1 VASGAH
7 AAPDTAGELV
17 VRVPIVGT
25 DATVASAMEL
35 LKHSE
40 VEYRGAVAVCD
51 AGHLVGVVSA
61 PSLIGA
67 EASALAVT
75 CLEQHPLVLDARA
88 DQEVAAWAAAQRSA
102 PWLAVV
108 GDDRSFLGLIP
119 AERLLAVLRHEHEED
134 LARIGGFLRGSATA
148 RSASNEVVWRR
159 LWHRLPW
166 LFLGLLGAVAA
177 ADIVGAFE
185 QRLEEHVLL
194 AFFIPGIVYLADAVG
209 TQTEAL
215 VIRGL
220 SVGVGI
226 GDIVWRELLTGV
238 LAGLA
243 LALAFLPFGILR
255 WGDVSVAF
263 AVAVSLFF
271 ACSIATIVAMS
282 LPWLLQKAG
291 ADPAFGSGPAATVIQ
306 DLLSIVVYFGVVVVI
321 VG

>member
-1 VASGAH
+1 
-7 AAPDTAGELV
+7 
-17 VRVPIVGT
+17 
-25 DATVASAMEL
+25 
-35 LKHSE
+35 
-40 VEYRGAVAVCD
+40 VCD
-51 AGHLVGVVSA
+51 AGRVVGIASAEALATSDTSA
-61 PSLIGA
+61 PIADCLDRHPAVIG
-67 EASALAVT
+67 T
-75 CLEQHPLVLDARA
+75 RA
-88 DQEVAAWAAAQRSA
+88 DREVAAWTAAQQEAR
-102 PWLAVV
+102 WLAVI
-108 GDDRSFLGLIP
+108 GEDDQFVGLIP
-119 AERLLAVLRHEHEED
+119 AEHLLVVLQHEHEED
-134 LARIGGFLRGSATA
+134 LARLGGFLRGSAEA
-148 RSASNEVVWRR
+148 RSASGEVVWRR

-166 LFLGLLGAVAA
+166 LFIGLAGAVAA

-243 LALAFLPFGILR
+243 LALAFLPVGLVR
-255 WGDVSVAF
+255 WGDVPVAF
-263 AVAVSLFF
+263 AVAIALFA
-271 ACSIATIVAMS
+271 ACSIATMVAMA
-282 LPWLLQKAG
+282 LPWLLHKAG

-321 VG
+321 VD